1 MSIFE
6 EVYNNANKS
15 RENKVFNCPFLY
27 TSINEAII
35 LEEAYKET
43 NTAFLKDLILDI
55 KNSKDNDF
63 SNILKKYNIR
73 IIIVNSD
80 VYFNADYD
88 KSAINFYINKDFL
101 RFIKNTPEKLS
112 NLVYSTFASLYSH
125 EDTHVQQLSKYNV
138 IKNYRKYKNNSDIGY
153 FNQTI
158 EAAAYGRQV
167 AKFLKEQ
174 YPEKSIQE
182 LFNKLTDLSLEKE
195 VAHFVN
201 IYKDPTISKEAKQKF
216 YKALFDELYR

>member
-1 MSIFE
+1 MNIFE

-55 KNSKDNDF
+55 KKSKDNDF
-63 SNILKKYNIR
+63 SNILEKYNIK
-73 IIIVNSD
+73 IIIVDSD
-80 VYFNADYD
+80 VYFNANYD
-88 KSAINFYINKDFL
+88 KSTINFYINKDFL
-101 RFIKNTPEKLS
+101 NFIKNTPKELS

-138 IKNYRKYKNNSDIGY
+138 IKNYKNYQNNNIRY
-153 FNQTI
+153 FDQPI

-195 VAHFVN
+195 VAYFVN
-201 IYKDPTISKEAKQKF
+201 IYKDPAISREAKQKF
-216 YKALFDELYR
+216 YRALFDELYNT

>member
-43 NTAFLKDLILDI
+43 NTAFLKDLILNI

-63 SNILKKYNIR
+63 SNILKKYNIK
-73 IIIVNSD
+73 IIIVDSD
-80 VYFNADYD
+80 AYFNADYD
-88 KSAINFYINKDFL
+88 KNTINFYINKAFL
-101 RFIKNTPEKLS
+101 NFIKNTPKELS

-125 EDTHVQQLSKYNV
+125 EDTHVQQLSKYNI
-138 IKNYRKYKNNSDIGY
+138 IKNYRKYKNNSDINY

-201 IYKDPTISKEAKQKF
+201 IYKDPAISKEAKQKF
-216 YKALFDELYR
+216 YKALFEELYR

>member
-1 MSIFE
+1 MNIFE

-15 RENKVFNCPFLY
+15 RENKVFKCPFLY

-55 KNSKDNDF
+55 KKSKDNDF
-63 SNILKKYNIR
+63 SNILEKYNIK
-73 IIIVNSD
+73 IIIVDSD

-88 KSAINFYINKDFL
+88 KSTINFYINKDFL
-101 RFIKNTPEKLS
+101 NFIKNTPKELS
-112 NLVYSTFASLYSH
+112 NLVYSTFTSLYSH

-138 IKNYRKYKNNSDIGY
+138 IKNYKNYQNNNIGY
-153 FNQTI
+153 FDQPI

-195 VAHFVN
+195 VAYFVN
-201 IYKDPTISKEAKQKF
+201 IYKDPAISKEAKQKF
-216 YKALFDELYR
+216 YRALFNELYNT

>member
-63 SNILKKYNIR
+63 SNILKKYNIK
-73 IIIVNSD
+73 IIIVDSD
-80 VYFNADYD
+80 AYFNADYD
-88 KSAINFYINKDFL
+88 KNTINFYINKAFL
-101 RFIKNTPEKLS
+101 NFIKNTPKELS

-125 EDTHVQQLSKYNV
+125 EDTHVQQLSKYNI
-138 IKNYRKYKNNSDIGY
+138 IKNYRKYKNNSDINY

-201 IYKDPTISKEAKQKF
+201 IYKDPAISKEAKQKF
-216 YKALFDELYR
+216 YRALFDELYR